1 MSSAAATLLFFHA
14 SAHGAPRETETG
26 ASVAH
31 RRRAVK
37 GGVDGNSRAQEFA
50 TIMRFRRAPAQT
62 PTPRFPSP
70 SPMEKHRWAARSRT
84 VLSPRGRAGRFH
96 SREQIP
102 LPGSSGFSQARPA
115 HSEARQSF
123 LEDRSPGNSAP
134 RAATAL

>member
-14 SAHGAPRETETG
+14 SAHGAPRETETR

-37 GGVDGNSRAQEFA
+37 GGVDGNSRAQEST
-50 TIMRFRRAPAQT
+50 TIMGFRRAPAQT

-84 VLSPRGRAGRFH
+84 VLSPRGRAGRF
-96 SREQIP
+96 
-102 LPGSSGFSQARPA
+102 
-115 HSEARQSF
+115 
-123 LEDRSPGNSAP
+123 RSPQQILLLDMGGF
-134 RAATAL
+134 